1 MLKLQATIRT
11 VRTDAAVVIV
21 QAGDVI
27 VEGPRVKWST
37 SWLDLAAELDST
49 YRVTISPS
57 GIVFHDGRAEAYAG
71 RPDKL
76 NGSYL
81 AMCPVCEDGW
91 PGLKITTDKLGTVPV
106 YFARSDRE
114 FFIATQIVEIAHR
127 LPVRPD
133 ALGLWELVLFDVPL
147 WDRTLLEEVKLL
159 PPASEAWLLAGT
171 EPRIRRYWSP
181 PNPRDRRALP
191 SDQVLTEE
199 LVARLRIA
207 QGHTIP
213 ANAAAY
219 PVTGGLD
226 SRINL
231 ALHRKE
237 LDSAVLFH
245 AYARGEP
252 EGPIARRIADV
263 LGKPLLL
270 IPVLEAMLGIP
281 DIDPA
286 RHSGELHASQLWL
299 ENVGKCL
306 KAQSPASGLVDGYM
320 QDVLFNPKI
329 VDSGTSPS
337 HGERAARTASYRYRL
352 IGRDPTDSLMRGL
365 SERLLDAYGVQSLS
379 PLGRSQRYYL
389 ENRGR
394 KYVFGQ
400 VQLTQNYLPVALAG
414 IDNDLLDFGF
424 SLPWE
429 LRNGAS
435 LYRAAIIQ
443 LAPDLA
449 NVRYDKTGLPL
460 TSRRRKSLR
469 LGAENAARGYLSNLW
484 RQRPFLQDSE
494 CSVDEVIRK
503 QHGLL
508 QQIQE
513 ILRGSEWVCEML
525 GNRTDVDRLIAR
537 ERTELSLGHLLSGMI
552 TIAKL
557 EAQIKQSANA
567 LPQQPGVGR
576 GTD

>member
-11 VRTDAAVVIV
+11 FRTEAAAISV
-21 QAGDVI
+21 QASDVI

-57 GIVFHDGRAEAYAG
+57 GIVFHDGRAEAYAD

-81 AMCPVCEDGW
+81 AMCPVWEDGW
-91 PGLKITTDKLGTVPV
+91 LGLKITTDKLGTVPV

-114 FFIATQIVEIAHR
+114 SFIATRILDTADQIS
-127 LPVRPD
+127 VRPD
-133 ALGLWELVLFDVPL
+133 ALGLWELVLFDAPL
-147 WDRTLLEEVKLL
+147 WNRTLLEDVKLL
-159 PPASEAWLLAGT
+159 PPASEVWLLAGK

-181 PNPRDRRALP
+181 PNPSDRRALP
-191 SDQVLTEE
+191 PDQVLTDE
-199 LVARLRIA
+199 LVARLEMA
-207 QGHTIP
+207 HGH
-213 ANAAAY
+213 AELGNAVAY

-231 ALHRKE
+231 ALRRKE
-237 LDSAVLFH
+237 LDSAILFH
-245 AYARGEP
+245 AYARGEA
-252 EGPIARRIADV
+252 EGPIAQRIADV

-281 DIDPA
+281 GIDPA
-286 RHSGELHASQLWL
+286 RHSGELHASQFWL

-306 KAQSPASGLVDGYM
+306 RAQSPASGLVDGYM

-329 VDSGTSPS
+329 VNPGTSPS
-337 HGERAARTASYRYRL
+337 HGERAARTASYRYRQ
-352 IGRDPTDSLMRGL
+352 IGRDPTDSLMREL
-365 SERLLDAYGVQSLS
+365 SERMLDAYGVQSLS
-379 PLGRSQRYYL
+379 PLARSQKYYL

-394 KYVFGQ
+394 KYVLGAA
-400 VQLTQNYLPVALAG
+400 QLTQNYLPVGLPG

-429 LRNGAS
+429 LRAGAP
-435 LYRAAIIQ
+435 LYRAAICR

-449 NVRYDKTGLPL
+449 KVRYDKTGLPL
-460 TSRRRKSLR
+460 ASRRRVSWRLR
-469 LGAENAARGYLSNLW
+469 AEHATRDYLNVFW
-484 RQRPFLQDSE
+484 RQRPFLGHSE
-494 CSVDEVIRK
+494 CSLDEVIRM
-503 QHGLL
+503 QHGFL
-508 QQIQE
+508 QQIQD
-513 ILRGSEWVCEML
+513 ILRESEWVCEML
-525 GNRTDVDRLIAR
+525 GNRADVDRLIAR
-537 ERTELSLGHLLSGMI
+537 ERTELRLGHLLAGMI

-557 EAQIKQSANA
+557 ESQIKQRAKST
-567 LPQQPGVGR
+567 GMI
-576 GTD
+576 DD

>member
-1 MLKLQATIRT
+1 MLKLKATIRI
-11 VRTDAAVVIV
+11 VRTAAAAIGV

-49 YRVTISPS
+49 YRATISPS
-57 GIVFHDGRAEAYAG
+57 GIRFHDGRAEGYADH
-71 RPDKL
+71 PDKL

-91 PGLKITTDKLGTVPV
+91 LGLKITTDKLGTVPV
-106 YFARSDRE
+106 YFARSNQE
-114 FFIATQIVEIAHR
+114 SFIATRIVDIADQIS
-127 LPVRPD
+127 VRPD

-159 PPASEAWLLAGT
+159 PPASEARLLAGK

-181 PNPRDRRALP
+181 PTPRDRRALP
-191 SDQVLTEE
+191 SDQVLTDE
-199 LVARLRIA
+199 LVARLQIVH
-207 QGHTIP
+207 GH
-213 ANAAAY
+213 AKLGNAAAY

-231 ALHRKE
+231 ALRRKE

-252 EGPIARRIADV
+252 EGPIARRIADM

-270 IPVLEAMLGIP
+270 IPVMEAMLGIP
-281 DIDPA
+281 GIDPA

-306 KAQSPASGLVDGYM
+306 TAQSPASGLVDGYM

-337 HGERAARTASYRYRL
+337 HGERAARTARYRYRL
-352 IGRDPTDSLMRGL
+352 IGRDPTDALMRDL

-394 KYVFGQ
+394 KYVVGAA
-400 VQLTQNYLPVALAG
+400 QLTQNYLPVALPG

-429 LRNGAS
+429 LRKGAS
-435 LYRAAIIQ
+435 LYRAAICR

-449 NVRYDKTGLPL
+449 KVRYDKTGLPL
-460 TSRRRKSLR
+460 TSRRRVSLR
-469 LGAENAARGYLSNLW
+469 LRAENAARGYLHVFW
-484 RQRPFLQDSE
+484 RQRPFLRDSE
-494 CSVDEVIRK
+494 CSLDEVIRK
-503 QHGLL
+503 QHGFL

-537 ERTELSLGHLLSGMI
+537 ERTELSLGHLLAGMI

-557 EAQIKQSANA
+557 ESQIKQRAKST
-567 LPQQPGVGR
+567 GMIDG
-576 GTD
+576 